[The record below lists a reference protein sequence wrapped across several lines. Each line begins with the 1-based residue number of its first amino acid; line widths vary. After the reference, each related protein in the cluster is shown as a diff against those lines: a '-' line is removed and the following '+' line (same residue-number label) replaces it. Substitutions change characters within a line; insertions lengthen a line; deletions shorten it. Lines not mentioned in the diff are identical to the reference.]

1 LRRLHGKNKSK
12 VYHVYKGEAGSGGT
26 NPAKCGELLSFS
38 FQKVGEMTSAFADI
52 LLRSVD
58 RGLSVLG
65 DSVRSSIYYHVER
78 KHGLSRR
85 DLAMKPGEFADAL
98 EGLFGAGTGTLV
110 KMIVKELYLS
120 VGLEPKERGDWK
132 FSDYVAEANRI
143 FKEQSRCSKGSA

>member
-1 LRRLHGKNKSK
+1 
-12 VYHVYKGEAGSGGT
+12 
-26 NPAKCGELLSFS
+26 
-38 FQKVGEMTSAFADI
+38 
-52 LLRSVD
+52 
-58 RGLSVLG
+58 
-65 DSVRSSIYYHVER
+65 
-78 KHGLSRR
+78 
-85 DLAMKPGEFADAL
+85 MKPGEFADAL